1 MSLNISDSEIE
12 FLTVITSVL
21 QAAHFFVIF
30 LPAFVLCVLCVV
42 ALVLARSLN
51 LWIRVSLI
59 NVFAAQICYW
69 FGMSL
74 FYLGHPFRAYHVEY
88 ISCFIAYS
96 VLRIATTMVSRATTL
111 YAGVVYSFVKYG
123 KNRFKW
129 CGMSLFIALSWIFAL
144 LVSLVPYFI
153 GIDANTRTLLGFC
166 GTNFSTQGFLAASAF
181 QLVTHALCLC
191 GIFVFCALIF
201 HHMKKNTLEDNDK
214 VKGAIIKNLVFL
226 AATTLLIFLT
236 NLVSLLSVTV
246 VPSLTD
252 INSIL
257 LVNFLF
263 PLVTILPSL
272 AIPIM
277 TIVLLRPVRVALK
290 HMFKTCCYRKNGL
303 SDTQE

>member
-21 QAAHFFVIF
+21 QAAHFFAIF
-30 LPAFVLCVLCVV
+30 LPAFILCVLCVV
-42 ALVLARSLN
+42 ALVLARSMN
-51 LWIRVSLI
+51 LWIRAHVSIRCSDVLLVWQELVLPWI
-59 NVFAAQICYW
+59 
-69 FGMSL
+69 
-74 FYLGHPFRAYHVEY
+74 RAYHVEY
-88 ISCFIAYS
+88 ISCFITYS
-96 VLRIATTMVSRATTL
+96 VPRIATTMVSRATTL

-129 CGMSLFIALSWIFAL
+129 CGMSLFIGLSWIFAL

-166 GTNFSTQGFLAASAF
+166 GTNISTRGFLAASAF
-181 QLVTHALCLC
+181 QLVTYALCLC
-191 GIFVFCALIF
+191 GIFVFCTLTF
-201 HHMKKNTLEDNDK
+201 HHMKRNTFEDNDK
-214 VKGAIIKNLVFL
+214 VKGAVVKKLVFL
-226 AATTLLIFLT
+226 AATTLLIFLI

-257 LVNFLF
+257 LMNFLF

-277 TIVLLRPVRVALK
+277 TIVLLRPVCVALK
-290 HMFKTCCYRKNGL
+290 HMFKTCCCRKNGL